1 MEVIPAVDIRGGLCV
16 RLHMG
21 DYDAETVFGDDP
33 VAAAQRWIDA
43 GATRLHIVD
52 LDGAREGEPRN
63 FDAIAAIARLGV
75 PTQVGGGIRTQE
87 TVARY
92 LDAGLERVVL
102 GTAAVRDR
110 PLLER
115 LCQEQPE
122 GLIVSLDARD
132 GLLATDGW
140 TQTSATPVARAA
152 AALARL
158 GVRRFVYTDIVRDGT
173 LTEPNYE
180 ALAQLVGALDRPV
193 IAAGGVA
200 TADQLPRLAR
210 SGLEAVIIG
219 RALYDGRIALGEA
232 LAAAAAPSGG

>member
-1 MEVIPAVDIRGGLCV
+1 MIPSPPLSAGSTRARPASISLTWTARA
-16 RLHMG
+16 R
-21 DYDAETVFGDDP
+21 ASP
-33 VAAAQRWIDA
+33 VTSTLSLRSPASAS
-43 GATRLHIVD
+43 
-52 LDGAREGEPRN
+52 
-63 FDAIAAIARLGV
+63 

>member
-1 MEVIPAVDIRGGLCV
+1 M
-16 RLHMG
+16 
-21 DYDAETVFGDDP
+21 
-33 VAAAQRWIDA
+33 
-43 GATRLHIVD
+43 
-52 LDGAREGEPRN
+52 
-63 FDAIAAIARLGV
+63 
-75 PTQVGGGIRTQE
+75 
-87 TVARY
+87 
-92 LDAGLERVVL
+92 
-102 GTAAVRDR
+102 
-110 PLLER
+110 
-115 LCQEQPE
+115 
-122 GLIVSLDARD
+122 
-132 GLLATDGW
+132 
-140 TQTSATPVARAA
+140 ARAA